1 MRFLLII
8 LFAAALLASSCSINT
23 SPEILATTSYAEIVD
38 RQTGAIIPT
47 NIDTSLISR
56 LGNMI
61 LYRKT
66 IHGTVYNEKAI
77 KNGVMEVGDDPSTIA
92 SRSFEHSFFIH
103 YIDQKTGRRYD
114 SVGTNGSKKRF
125 DLDSL
130 LIENPIL
137 KGGTADFDDKSILL
151 SKTNTKEGYVQE
163 TYKYTANPG
172 DNYPD
177 STYLIFDK
185 SWKNKINYTL
195 SKNIDSVRKMKLVR
209 INLIFNPISKE
220 KSSSGA
226 AIPKKVIDVKIF
238 EPNLNKHD
246 LLEIKQ
252 AFEKFKQDEK
262 EDQ

>member
-1 MRFLLII
+1 MRFLLTT
-8 LFAAALLASSCSINT
+8 LFATALLASSCSMNT
-23 SPEILATTSYAEIVD
+23 SPEILAMTSYADIVD
-38 RQTGAIIPT
+38 RKTGAITPANT
-47 NIDTSLISR
+47 DTSLVSR
-56 LGNMI
+56 LGNII

-66 IHGTVYNEKAI
+66 IRGTVYNEKAI
-77 KNGVMEVGDDPSTIA
+77 KNGVMEAGDDPATIS
-92 SRSFEHSFFIH
+92 SRSFEHRFFIH
-103 YIDQKTGRRYD
+103 YMDQKTGMRYD
-114 SVGTNGSKKRF
+114 SIAANGNRKRF
-125 DLDSL
+125 NVDSL
-130 LIENPIL
+130 LMEDPIL

-151 SKTNTKEGYVQE
+151 SKTNTKEGYVKE
-163 TYKYTANPG
+163 TYKYTANLG

-177 STYLIFDK
+177 SAYLIFDK

-220 KSSSGA
+220 KSGSGA

>member
-1 MRFLLII
+1 MRFLLTT
-8 LFAAALLASSCSINT
+8 LFATALLASSCYVNT
-23 SPEILATTSYAEIVD
+23 SPKILAITSYADVVD
-38 RQTGAIIPT
+38 HETGAITPT
-47 NIDTSLISR
+47 NNDTSLVSR
-56 LGNMI
+56 LDNII

-66 IHGTVYNEKAI
+66 IRGTVYNEKAI
-77 KNGVMEVGDDPSTIA
+77 KNGVMEAGDDPATIS
-92 SRSFEHSFFIH
+92 SRSFEHRFFIH
-103 YIDQKTGRRYD
+103 YIDQKTGMRYD
-114 SVGTNGSKKRF
+114 SVGTNGSRKRF
-125 DLDSL
+125 DVDSL
-130 LIENPIL
+130 LIEDPIL

-163 TYKYTANPG
+163 TYKYIANPG

-209 INLIFNPISKE
+209 INLIFNPKNKE
-220 KSSSGA
+220 KNGSGV

-252 AFEKFKQDEK
+252 AFEKFKR
-262 EDQ
+262 DQ